1 MFFFFFSPQNV
12 LKYGYNKPSCVRL
25 QLLSPVKQDLTGLTS
40 YLTGVVSLLA
50 LELAETL
57 TEL

>member
-1 MFFFFFSPQNV
+1 M